1 MASEKILESKKAK
14 VAAMTELLQS
24 AVSFVLV
31 DYKGITVEADT
42 KLRKELR
49 EANVKYIVEKNSILR
64 FAFKNM
70 GIEGFDDVLHGT
82 TAIAMSTEDQ
92 TAPAR
97 ILGKFAEDN
106 KDFFNLKAGC
116 VEGTAYDTNGVVA
129 LSKIPSKDVL
139 LAQLVG
145 SLQGPIQKLA
155 ATLQAVVDSKNEE
168 TAA

>member
-14 VAAMTELLQS
+14 VAAMTEQLKN

-31 DYKGITVEADT
+31 DYDT

-49 EANVKYIVEKNSILR
+49 EANVKYVVEKNSILR
-64 FAFKNM
+64 FAFKDM

-82 TAIAMSTEDQ
+82 TAIAMSAEDQ

-97 ILGKFAEDN
+97 ILGKFAESN
-106 KDFFNLKAGC
+106 KEFFNLKAGY
-116 VEGTAYDTNGVVA
+116 VEGTAYDTTGVVA

>member
-14 VAAMTELLQS
+14 VAALTELLQG

-31 DYKGITVEADT
+31 DYQGISVEADT

-49 EANVKYIVEKNSILR
+49 EANVKYIVEKNSMLR

-70 GIEGFDDVLHGT
+70 GIDAFDDVLHGT
-82 TAIAMSTEDQ
+82 TAIAMSTDDQ

-106 KDFFNLKAGC
+106 KEFFSLKAGY
-116 VEGTAYDTNGVVA
+116 VEGTAYDTAGVVA
-129 LSKIPSKDVL
+129 LSKIPSKDIL